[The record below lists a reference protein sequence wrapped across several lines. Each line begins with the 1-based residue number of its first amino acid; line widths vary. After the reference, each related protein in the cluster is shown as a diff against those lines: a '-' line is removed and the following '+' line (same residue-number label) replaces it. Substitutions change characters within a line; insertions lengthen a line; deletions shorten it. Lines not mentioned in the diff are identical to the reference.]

1 VCVFPWYRNRNVLR
15 EKKRASLS
23 ERKKKTRV
31 YADDFALF
39 SGVHAERRFTR
50 NGLTDSIMASD
61 ANHPNAEN
69 PMTAVASAQ
78 SAARDGW

>member
-1 VCVFPWYRNRNVLR
+1 VVQKQECIKR
-15 EKKRASLS
+15 KKTGFIIRK
-23 ERKKKTRV
+23 KKKTRV